1 MRPAAGTSV
10 PTRRASSADSPSAT
24 AAAVSSAHTTPSPVS
39 LAATSTLSQPRLA
52 LVAAAT
58 RNVIDITHLW
68 TLLSACLQGSIRLI
82 LDVLSSVPSQAPA
95 QGVD

>member
-68 TLLSACLQGSIRLI
+68 TLLSACLQESTVPAVKLVLVMGTRLKI
-82 LDVLSSVPSQAPA
+82 CWRL
-95 QGVD
+95 